1 MKTQTNYYEILG
13 LRQNELSLPADLVKK
28 AYRKA
33 LLSHHPDKTS
43 KAAASDSVSPQTQAV
58 TVDEV
63 ALAYKT
69 LSEPSL
75 KAEYDRWLASN
86 SASDGSSDAHGSNR
100 IHHTGLET
108 VDLDDLA
115 FDEETQ
121 SWSRGCRCGVGG
133 GYVVTEDELEKN
145 LEERELIVG
154 CKGCSLWLRVLFS
167 VEESEGCDASAVRS

>member
-1 MKTQTNYYEILG
+1 MTRPDYYEILDMPPD
-13 LRQNELSLPADLVKK
+13 ETVLSGEQLKK
-28 AYRKA
+28 AYRRA

-43 KAAASDSVSPQTQAV
+43 NPAAKARNLNGSHQV
-58 TVDEV
+58 TVDEI

-86 SASDGSSDAHGSNR
+86 RPAEGPDASSR

-108 VDLDDLA
+108 VDLDDLV
-115 FDEETQ
+115 FDEQIQAWTK
-121 SWSRGCRCGVGG
+121 SCRCGVGG
-133 GYVVTEDELEKN
+133 YVVTEEELEQN
-145 LEERELIVG
+145 LEDRELIVG

-167 VEESEGCDASAVRS
+167 VDE

>member
-1 MKTQTNYYEILG
+1 MVPPNYYQLLG
-13 LRQNELSLPADLVKK
+13 LRQEEHAYSAEQIKK

-43 KAAASDSVSPQTQAV
+43 NAGVKLSSSTTGVTI
-58 TVDEV
+58 TVDQI

-75 KAEYDRWLASN
+75 RAEYDRWLASN
-86 SASDGSSDAHGSNR
+86 QPGDGSNAKDSR

-115 FDEETQ
+115 VDDKKQAWTR
-121 SWSRGCRCGVGG
+121 SCRCGVGG
-133 GYVVTEDELEKN
+133 YVVTEEQLEKN
-145 LEERELIVG
+145 IEDRELIVG
-154 CKGCSLWLRVLFS
+154 CEGCSLWLRVLFS
-167 VEESEGCDASAVRS
+167 VEE